1 MDIVQLLRIIFNSI
15 LLNFENILH
24 FLLYFIGS
32 FIILSFEPNYMD
44 TIGLILI
51 VIARLISLR
60 IFFK

>member
-1 MDIVQLLRIIFNSI
+1 M
-15 LLNFENILH
+15 NFENILH
-24 FLLYFIGS
+24 FSLYFIGS

-51 VIARLISLR
+51 LIANLVSLR

>member
-1 MDIVQLLRIIFNSI
+1 MK
-15 LLNFENILH
+15 FENILH

-51 VIARLISLR
+51 LIARLVSLR

>member
-1 MDIVQLLRIIFNSI
+1 M
-15 LLNFENILH
+15 NFDNILY

-51 VIARLISLR
+51 LIARLVSLR